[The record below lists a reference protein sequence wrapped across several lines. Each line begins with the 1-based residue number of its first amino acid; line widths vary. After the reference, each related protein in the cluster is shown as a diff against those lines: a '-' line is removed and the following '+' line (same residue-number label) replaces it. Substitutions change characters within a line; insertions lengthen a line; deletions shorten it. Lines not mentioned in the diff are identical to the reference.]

1 MWAHRMQRKLS
12 LMIEPIKNLAVG
24 LLVVGSVLAMVALF
38 GIGIWA
44 LSLIVSVGMIATVGF
59 VLIMSLISLW
69 AIYDVGKDI
78 RDERRDWK
86 C

>member
-1 MWAHRMQRKLS
+1 
-12 LMIEPIKNLAVG
+12 MIEPIKNLAVG

>member
-1 MWAHRMQRKLS
+1 
-12 LMIEPIKNLAVG
+12 MIEPIKNLAVG

-44 LSLIVSVGMIATVGF
+44 LSLVVSVGMIATVGF